1 MKFYLKTIFTIILLS
16 SSSLICSITYVTSL
30 GGETVLSELKP
41 VNMVS
46 FNTFSP
52 KFHNS
57 FNEFKISIDES
68 NHIYVG
74 GHMQHDQYDSLL
86 LMTDMKGNLLWEN
99 LSNNRNIYD
108 IAVDSIG
115 DVYCTG
121 VKYDVTREMYLMK
134 YSNSGEFLWDKTLT
148 GKGHEWGRGVSVD
161 SHDNVY
167 IAGYN
172 SSINTDHSEI
182 ICVKYNPLGKQE
194 WLRVWGKDE
203 NASCFDCTTDISNN
217 IYLVGYIETF
227 FHNDMC
233 IIKYDSLGNEL
244 WNLTFPYK
252 KGVYTDERLWTITAD
267 KNENIYVAGD
277 IYNRAIFLA
286 KFDAN
291 GKNLWNA
298 TWGIDN
304 KVLGV
309 NQLVIDFEG
318 NLYMIGNYR
327 PFESGDWR
335 NGDHLYNY
343 LVKFK
348 NGIEQWHYY
357 WKISDFNII
366 GGIALNQDDIYICG
380 STGGTLY
387 LAKFSKSLPIIAL
400 YMFFLSVGGA
410 SIIFIG
416 TRILK
421 KRKRVKS
428 E

>member
-1 MKFYLKTIFTIILLS
+1 MKFHLKTIFTIILLS
-16 SSSLICSITYVTSL
+16 NLFFICSITDVTSL
-30 GGETVLSELKP
+30 GGEMVLSEEKP

-52 KFHNS
+52 KFHKY
-57 FNEFKISIDES
+57 FNNFKISIDKS

-74 GHMQHDQYDSLL
+74 GHMDHDQYNNLL

-99 LSNNRNIYD
+99 NTSKGSIYD
-108 IAVDSIG
+108 IAVDSLG
-115 DVYCTG
+115 NVYCTG
-121 VKYDVTREMYLMK
+121 VKYDATREIYLMK
-134 YSNSGEFLWDKTLT
+134 YSKSGVFLWNKTLT

-161 SHDNVY
+161 SLDNVY

-172 SSINTDHSEI
+172 SSINADHDEI
-182 ICVKYNPLGKQE
+182 ICAKYNPLGEQE

-203 NASCFDCTTDISNN
+203 NATCFDCTTDNSNN
-217 IYLVGYIETF
+217 IYLVGYVETSND
-227 FHNDMC
+227 NDMC
-233 IIKYDSLGNEL
+233 IVKYDSLGNEL

-252 KGVYTDERLWTITAD
+252 KLAYTDERLWTITAD
-267 KNENIYVAGD
+267 ANGNIFVAGD
-277 IYNRAIFLA
+277 IYNVAIFIA
-286 KFDAN
+286 KFDSN
-291 GKNLWNA
+291 GINLWNA
-298 TWGIDN
+298 TWDIDN

-309 NQLVIDFEG
+309 EQLIVDSEG

-335 NGDHLYNY
+335 YGDHLYNY
-343 LVKFK
+343 LVKFR

-357 WKISDFNII
+357 WKISDFNIG
-366 GGIALNQDDIYICG
+366 GGIALNQNDIYICG

-387 LAKFSKSLPIIAL
+387 LAKFSESLPTIAL
-400 YMFFLSVGGA
+400 YMFFLGVGGS

-421 KRKRVKS
+421 KRKIVKS